1 MTPGSLLPMW
11 DSPDHQTQISRGLH
25 PLSVPPPCARPVPAR
40 TCSLAPVDERQR
52 AVIVGV
58 AALAPSSTVQ
68 AHLGASAKR
77 SHGTEYRIHPC
88 PTPQWAQT
96 FRALSPD
103 TVLNQKVTRMA

>member
-1 MTPGSLLPMW
+1 MAGPLEN
-11 DSPDHQTQISRGLH
+11 SRGGVNREVRRPPCV
-25 PLSVPPPCARPVPAR
+25 PLPCVPPPCAHPVPAR